1 MDQQRLKD
9 TIADAQDGSPEAFGA
24 LLDAYWPRLYGYF
37 LRAVGRHH
45 DAEDLLGDLALKL
58 VRRLKHYDDRGRFDH
73 WLFRIA
79 ANMVRDRIRR
89 LKVRPYVASL
99 SADRDNG
106 GSMADN
112 LDGPAE
118 PVDSRL
124 LAAEVSG
131 RLGRALEKIE
141 PVTREVIL
149 LRHFGELSFKEIAE
163 ICSCPIG
170 TALARVHRGLKRLRS
185 LMEEDEEHATE

>member
-1 MDQQRLKD
+1 MDQQRLKA
-9 TIADAQDGSPEAFGA
+9 TIGDAQDGSGEAYQA
-24 LLDAYWPRLYGYF
+24 LLEAYWPRLYGYF

-89 LKVRPYVASL
+89 IKVRPHVASL
-99 SADRDNG
+99 SVEDADG
-106 GSMADN
+106 HSMAQSLPGETVAIDA
-112 LDGPAE
+112 P
-118 PVDSRL
+118 L

-131 RLGRALEKIE
+131 RLGAALDKLDD
-141 PVTREVIL
+141 VTRQVIL

-163 ICSCPIG
+163 ICDCPIG

-185 LMEEDEEHATE
+185 IMSEEDETE

>member
-1 MDQQRLKD
+1 MDQQRLKA
-9 TIADAQDGSPEAFGA
+9 TIADAQDGSPQAYQA
-24 LLDAYWPRLYGYF
+24 LLEAYWPRLYGYF

-58 VRRLKHYDDRGRFDH
+58 VRQLKRYDDRGRFDH

-89 LKVRPYVASL
+89 IKVRPRVASL
-99 SADRDNG
+99 SVENADG
-106 GSMADN
+106 QSMAQN
-112 LDGPAE
+112 LPGETAA
-118 PVDSRL
+118 VDAPL
-124 LAAEVSG
+124 VAAELSG
-131 RLGRALEKIE
+131 WLGAAMDKLDD
-141 PVTREVIL
+141 VTRQVIL

-163 ICSCPIG
+163 ICDCPIG

-185 LMEEDEEHATE
+185 LLSEDNE